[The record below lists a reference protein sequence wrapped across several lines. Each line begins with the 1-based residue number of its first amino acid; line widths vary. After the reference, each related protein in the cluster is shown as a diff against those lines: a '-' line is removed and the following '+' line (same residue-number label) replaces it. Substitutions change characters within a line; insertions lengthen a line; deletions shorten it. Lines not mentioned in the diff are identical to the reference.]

1 MDEDGFANYNIERYT
16 DDPNTIQRV
25 KNIERM
31 INEKAEE
38 VQGIMRVLNRTSPI
52 VVNNQNLPLAR
63 DMLDLTE
70 RGRLLVAQM
79 KLLDD
84 SAQDILR
91 GLRPRPTTGKGL
103 KRKRRAN

>member
-91 GLRPRPTTGKGL
+91 GLRLRPTGRGL
-103 KRKRRAN
+103 KRKRRTN

>member
-16 DDPNTIQRV
+16 DDPNIIQRV

-63 DMLDLTE
+63 DMLSLTD
-70 RGRLLVAQM
+70 RGQVLVAQM
-79 KLLDD
+79 KLLE
-84 SAQDILR
+84 DILR
-91 GLRPRPTTGKGL
+91 GLRPRPTGKGL
-103 KRKRRAN
+103 KRKRRTN